1 MLQDSFDQVQAEAK
15 FEADQTKQQLQERQ
29 QEVDSLKAQL
39 MVGKLKTVS
48 FDHVFSIMFAL
59 DFNVIKTI
67 PCFIYISRQCCFK
80 INVFICVFYSLIV
93 GIK

>member
-1 MLQDSFDQVQAEAK
+1 MEQHRTLQDSFDQVQAEAK
-15 FEADQTKQQLQERQ
+15 FEADQMKQQLQERQ

-39 MVGKLKTVS
+39 MVGKLKTVR
-48 FDHVFSIMFAL
+48 FDHIFSIIFAF
-59 DFNVIKTI
+59 DFNVTKTI
-67 PCFIYISRQCCFK
+67 PCQCFFK

>member
-39 MVGKLKTVS
+39 MVGKLKAV
-48 FDHVFSIMFAL
+48 VKL
-59 DFNVIKTI
+59 
-67 PCFIYISRQCCFK
+67 
-80 INVFICVFYSLIV
+80 LL
-93 GIK
+93 

>member
-1 MLQDSFDQVQAEAK
+1 MEQHRTLQDSFDQVQAEAK

-39 MVGKLKTVS
+39 MVGKLKTVRV
-48 FDHVFSIMFAL
+48 DHVFSIMFAF

-67 PCFIYISRQCCFK
+67 PFHLHFPK
-80 INVFICVFYSLIV
+80 MLF
-93 GIK
+93 